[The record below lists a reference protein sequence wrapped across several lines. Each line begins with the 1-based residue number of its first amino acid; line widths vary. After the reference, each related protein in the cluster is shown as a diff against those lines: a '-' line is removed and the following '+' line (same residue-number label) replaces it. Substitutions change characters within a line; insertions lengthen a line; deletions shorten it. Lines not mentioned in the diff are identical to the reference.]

1 MRKNALL
8 QLRDF
13 KVRIGTQRTRV
24 HLSVRK
30 EGAVSPE
37 LALEGRPL
45 GSSLKNNDLLS
56 FFLCFVAGFVLPDPF
71 FVISTKFQLD
81 PSTG

>member
-1 MRKNALL
+1 MRKDVLL

-13 KVRIGTQRTRV
+13 KVRIGAQRRRV
-24 HLSVRK
+24 HFSVGK

-56 FFLCFVAGFVLPDPF
+56 FFSVFSSGICFSGSVFYLHQVPARP
-71 FVISTKFQLD
+71 
-81 PSTG
+81 